1 MKHTQELTIRVNGK
15 TIKATVQLEAPG
27 LSPDDCL
34 SARMILAAAAN
45 GQKTEYRSR
54 HHKDRVAIVE
64 QNNPTATTKAQNHL
78 QLVA

>member
-27 LSPDDCL
+27 LSLDDCL

-45 GQKTEYRSR
+45 GQRTEYLSR

-64 QNNPTATTKAQNHL
+64 PNSSTNTTETKKHL